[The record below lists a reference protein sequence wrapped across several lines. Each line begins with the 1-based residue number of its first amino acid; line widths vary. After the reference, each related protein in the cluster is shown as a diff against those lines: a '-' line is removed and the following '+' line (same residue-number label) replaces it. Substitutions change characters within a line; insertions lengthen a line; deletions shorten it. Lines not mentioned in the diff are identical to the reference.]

1 MRLPLTPRGRLVLAL
16 AAACYL
22 AAWALGSKPLYPV
35 AVGLALA
42 VGLAVLWV
50 RLSARPMRL
59 QRRTRRRSQVEGDV
73 VPVRIG
79 VALSSRIRPP
89 GIVVSERIGRLGE
102 RATALDRLHG
112 GYLLDAVPRGRY
124 PWERA
129 SARIEDPFGLAAAT
143 VPLETSGALL
153 VRPRAVALD
162 RLFSEA
168 GGARPGAARHTVRR
182 PTGYDVHGVREWVE
196 GESLHHVHWRS
207 TARTGRLMVKELEEA
222 PRDEVAVV
230 LDARPSDRFDLQ
242 ARAAAS
248 LVAAY
253 ARRHR
258 ETRLVVVCARVE
270 TQTVRTLGGD
280 WGAALDLLAR
290 VEPDGSRAL
299 ETVLA
304 GDGPAARSL
313 ELVVVAA
320 SVTRGLAERLVRLA
334 RAHRPVSLVHV
345 AAPGT
350 LEPLLVRL
358 QTAGVSVAVVRPGD
372 DLRVALGVRG

>member
-1 MRLPLTPRGRLVLAL
+1 MLAL

-22 AAWALGSKPLYPV
+22 AGWALGSKPLYPV

-59 QRRTRRRSQVEGDV
+59 ERRTRKRAQVEGDV

-102 RATALDRLHG
+102 RATPLDRLHG

-129 SARIEDPFGLAAAT
+129 TARIEDPFGLAAAT
-143 VPLETSGALL
+143 VPLETGGALL
-153 VRPRAVALD
+153 VRPRAVALA
-162 RLFSEA
+162 RLFSDA
-168 GGARPGAARHTVRR
+168 GSARPGGARHTVRR
-182 PTGYDVHGVREWVE
+182 PAGYDVHGVREWAE

-230 LDARPSDRFDLQ
+230 LDARPSDRFDVQ
-242 ARAAAS
+242 VRAAAS

-253 ARRHR
+253 ARRRR
-258 ETRLVVVCARVE
+258 ETRLVVARAHVE
-270 TQTVRTLGGD
+270 TQTVRRLGGD
-280 WGAALDLLAR
+280 WEAALDLLAR

-299 ETVLA
+299 EAVL

-313 ELVVVAA
+313 ELVVVTATL
-320 SVTRGLAERLVRLA
+320 TRGLGERLLQVA

-345 AAPGT
+345 APART

-358 QTAGVSVAVVRPGD
+358 QTGGVAVAVVRPGD
-372 DLRVALGVRG
+372 DLRVVLGARG

>member
-1 MRLPLTPRGRLVLAL
+1 VTPRGRLVLAL

-22 AAWALGSKPLYPV
+22 AAWVLGSEPLYPV

-42 VGLAVLWV
+42 VLLAVLWV

-59 QRRTRRRSQVEGDV
+59 ERRTRKRSQVEGEV

-79 VALSSRIRPP
+79 IALSSRIPPP
-89 GIVVSERIGRLGE
+89 GVVVSERIGRLGE
-102 RATALDRLHG
+102 RTTPLERLWG

-124 PWERA
+124 PFERA
-129 SARIEDPFGLAAAT
+129 SARIEDPFGLAAAV

-153 VRPRAVALD
+153 VRPRVVALE
-162 RLFSEA
+162 RLFSEV
-168 GGARPGAARHTVRR
+168 GSARPGGARHTVRR

-230 LDARPSDRFDLQ
+230 LDARPSDRFDVQ
-242 ARAAAS
+242 ARAAGS
-248 LVAAY
+248 LLAAY

-258 ETRLVVVCARVE
+258 ETRLVVARARVE
-270 TQTVRTLGGD
+270 SQTVRTLGGD
-280 WGAALDLLAR
+280 WEAALDLLAR
-290 VEPDGSRAL
+290 VEPDGFRAL
-299 ETVLA
+299 EAVLA
-304 GDGPAARSL
+304 ADGPAARSL
-313 ELVVVAA
+313 ELVVVTA
-320 SVTRGLAERLVRLA
+320 SVTRGLADRLAQLA

-345 AAPGT
+345 AAAGT

-372 DLRVALGVRG
+372 DLRRALGARG